1 MPAAPSE
8 KPSTEA
14 AVPPPAPPLALIAA
28 NGLPAPPP
36 EKPAVPARC
45 PPLDPAALVEWT
57 PVGRLPRIDAN
68 GCMPWLANAAAF
80 NYRETRPRVGVIVL
94 GLGKDPQLTQRAI
107 DALPPRISLGF
118 ASDAPWLDRWIDR
131 ARARG
136 HEVLVMLPVQAPDKP
151 RDSTWPPLRADVAP
165 EENMRRLHTLLARAG
180 AGYIGVIVPTTTPL
194 SSTDAA
200 LRPLLKEVGD
210 RGLLVLETFRTGR
223 TVYETSKDLGL
234 PYSSDAGWIDR
245 RSEPDEITANLQA
258 LEEFTLVN
266 RFALAVATAQRE
278 TIERLI
284 AWSKDIETRGI
295 ALAPV
300 TGLTECVDLC
310 AERVRKAMVGGGG
323 R

>member
-1 MPAAPSE
+1 MAGAIVDRE
-8 KPSTEA
+8 VEQ
-14 AVPPPAPPLALIAA
+14 PPLALPVLRAR
-28 NGLPAPPP
+28 LPVVEVGAEQRLHAGELPGR
-36 EKPAVPARC
+36 EVEDAQLEARC
-45 PPLDPAALVEWT
+45 VR
-57 PVGRLPRIDAN
+57 VPR
-68 GCMPWLANAAAF
+68 
-80 NYRETRPRVGVIVL
+80 E
-94 GLGKDPQLTQRAI
+94 
-107 DALPPRISLGF
+107 
-118 ASDAPWLDRWIDR
+118 
-131 ARARG
+131 
-136 HEVLVMLPVQAPDKP
+136 
-151 RDSTWPPLRADVAP
+151 
-165 EENMRRLHTLLARAG
+165 
-180 AGYIGVIVPTTTPL
+180 
-194 SSTDAA
+194 
-200 LRPLLKEVGD
+200 EVGD

-223 TVYETSKDLGL
+223 TVYQTSKELGV

-245 RSEPDEITANLQA
+245 KSEPDEITANLQA